1 MITRH
6 RSSILAGVAGMAI
19 VVAAC
24 GGAASSGALPSTATD
39 EPTATAAASEIAPS
53 VALPS
58 VDASAIVLP
67 SFDPAQI
74 LANLEGVDS
83 YRIRMSTDGKV
94 GYQAT
99 VVTKPELARDIRLG
113 DDDAAQHMIVIGDEA
128 WLDSGDGFEPVPAA
142 LASSML
148 LAFDPIVLAG
158 GFANAGA
165 WNGATQV
172 GTEEHN
178 GVEASH
184 YRIDGSSIGAMV
196 PTLPPGASIDVWIST
211 DGGFIVGLEVV
222 GEGGKGFA
230 VDVTEINDP
239 ANSVERPD

>member
-1 MITRH
+1 MTRH
-6 RSSILAGVAGMAI
+6 RSSILAGLAGLAI

-24 GGAASSGALPSTATD
+24 GGAAGTVAPPEGTATPAPQATD
-39 EPTATAAASEIAPS
+39 AAPT

-67 SFDPAQI
+67 SFDPSQI

-83 YRIRMSTDGKV
+83 YRIQMSTDGKV

-99 VVTKPELARDIRLG
+99 VVTKPELSREIRLG
-113 DDDAAQHMIVIGDEA
+113 DDDSADRIVVIGDEA
-128 WLDSGDGFEPVPAA
+128 WLDDGDGFKPMPAA

-165 WNGATQV
+165 WGGASEV
-172 GTEEHN
+172 GSEDHN
-178 GVEASH
+178 GVDTTH
-184 YRIDGSSIGAMV
+184 YRIDGSTVGTFM
-196 PTLPPGASIDVWIST
+196 PMLPPGASIDVWISK
-211 DGGFIVGLEVV
+211 DGGYIVGLEVV
-222 GEGGKGFA
+222 GEGGKGFV
-230 VDVTEINDP
+230 VDVTGINDP
-239 ANSVERPD
+239 ANVVERPS